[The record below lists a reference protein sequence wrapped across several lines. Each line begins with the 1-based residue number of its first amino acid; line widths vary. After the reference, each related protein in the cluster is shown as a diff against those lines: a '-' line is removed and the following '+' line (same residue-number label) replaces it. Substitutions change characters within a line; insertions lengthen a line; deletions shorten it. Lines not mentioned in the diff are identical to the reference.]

1 MYPLSLSLSLSLSLY
16 LSISFSLSLSPPF
29 SSQGGGQLALLFSG
43 QLPPGP
49 KWLSFISQ
57 TRPEYVHQ
65 VEAIENNA
73 VALTT
78 IIPSKS
84 SKTPHIQCTMYC
96 LVGMVL

>member
-1 MYPLSLSLSLSLSLY
+1 MYSVTILSG
-16 LSISFSLSLSPPF
+16 SFF
-29 SSQGGGQLALLFSG
+29 QGGGQLALLFSG

-73 VALTT
+73 IALTT
-78 IIPSKS
+78 IIPSES
-84 SKTPHIQCTMYC
+84 HDLHCICTDLIM
-96 LVGMVL
+96 